1 MAISRDKK
9 TAIVSDL
16 LNLINTSQLTTFA
29 QINGLSVAEAQELR
43 RQATTN
49 QTVVR
54 VVKNRLVK
62 IAMQQSEHFKQA
74 DTSSLKGQLLY
85 AFNADDEVASAKN
98 LADFA
103 KIHDSIKLMGG
114 YDATGRLLGEA
125 EITQLAALPSKD
137 NLRSQLI
144 GTMSAPVSGFV
155 RVLAGNVSGLLY
167 ALKARQE
174 QLSNSQSPMTVVL
187 SISRS
192 APYSG
197 SRSLER

>member
-16 LNLINTSQLTTFA
+16 LNLINTSLLTTFA

-43 RQATTN
+43 RQATAN
-49 QTVVR
+49 KTVVR

-62 IAMQQSEHFKQA
+62 VAMQESEHFKQA
-74 DTSSLKGQLLY
+74 DTSGLTGQLLY

-103 KIHDSIKLMGG
+103 KSHDSIKLMGG
-114 YDATGRLLGEA
+114 YDATGRLLGEV
-125 EITQLAALPSKD
+125 EITQLAALPNKD
-137 NLRSQLI
+137 NLRAQLI

-174 QLSNSQSPMTVVL
+174 QLSN
-187 SISRS
+187 
-192 APYSG
+192 
-197 SRSLER
+197 

>member
-62 IAMQQSEHFKQA
+62 IAMQQSEHLKQA
-74 DTSSLKGQLLY
+74 DTSGLKGQLLY

-103 KIHDSIKLMGG
+103 KSHDSIKLMGG

-174 QLSNSQSPMTVVL
+174 QLSN
-187 SISRS
+187 
-192 APYSG
+192 
-197 SRSLER
+197 